1 MSSFTHC
8 HTFRLDP
15 DPQTDAFGLPGNSRT
30 LEAVLTHDMGNE
42 LNTAARHL
50 ASLRRVYKKSCPVC
64 GTEFEGIAKRVY
76 DSHACQ
82 VKAYRRRK
90 KERTAGQ

>member
-1 MSSFTHC
+1 M
-8 HTFRLDP
+8 
-15 DPQTDAFGLPGNSRT
+15 
-30 LEAVLTHDMGNE
+30 EAVLSDAMVE
-42 LNTAARHL
+42 DLSTAARHL
-50 ASLRRVYKKSCPVC
+50 ASLRRVYKKICPVC

-90 KERTAGQ
+90 KERTAKL